1 MKTTAIYAVRARHGH
16 TAAPGVARFMKTTAI
31 YAGTFDPLTLGHVDL
46 VERSAEIFDRLILA
60 IAVSSP
66 KETLF
71 SMEERLSMAHEVVKS
86 MKNIEVCSFGGLLVN
101 FARERGV
108 KVLVRGLRAYSDFE
122 NEFQMAL
129 TNRKLAPEIETL
141 FMMPKENHS
150 YVSSSTVK
158 MVAELGGNTHGFVPV
173 PVERALVRKFHHPPK
188 RTK

>member
-1 MKTTAIYAVRARHGH
+1 
-16 TAAPGVARFMKTTAI
+16 MKTTAI

-46 VERSAEIFDRLILA
+46 VERSVEIFDRLILA

-71 SMEERLSMAHEVVKS
+71 SMEERLEMARQVVR
-86 MKNIEVCSFGGLLVN
+86 NVDHVEVCSFGGLLVD
-101 FARERGV
+101 FARSRGV

-129 TNRKLAPEIETL
+129 TNRKLDPEIETI

-150 YVSSSTVK
+150 YVSSSAVK
-158 MVAELGGNTHGFVPV
+158 RVAELGGDTRDFVPV
-173 PVERALVRKFHHPPK
+173 PVHRALARKFKHGARPAK
-188 RTK
+188 

>member
-1 MKTTAIYAVRARHGH
+1 VR
-16 TAAPGVARFMKTTAI
+16 TTAI
-31 YAGTFDPLTLGHVDL
+31 YAGTFDPMTLGHVDL
-46 VERSAEIFDRLILA
+46 VERSAEIFDKLVLA

-66 KETLF
+66 KVTLF
-71 SMEERLSMAHEVVKS
+71 SMEERLAMAREVVRKRT
-86 MKNIEVCSFGGLLVN
+86 NVEVCSFDGLLVE
-101 FARERGV
+101 FARARGV

-158 MVAELGGNTHGFVPV
+158 KVAMLGADTSGFVPK
-173 PVERALVRKFHHPPK
+173 PVQRALRRQYRLRQRLHVVGHAGVV
-188 RTK
+188 